1 MTYPTNMIETAQPE
15 AGEGTILTAKPA
27 KSLYAQLKHRIR
39 EKGLMERQ
47 PVYSAQKIGI
57 TAILF
62 GLGIGLMIL
71 GTTSI
76 WLMLLAAVYMAFA
89 FVQIGFI
96 AHDVGHRQVF
106 RKPWQNDVVGYVC
119 GNLIL
124 GMSYSWWVDKHNAH
138 HSNPNQF
145 DMDPDIDIPLLAF
158 SQEQALSRRGIARL
172 IVKYQTWLFFPLLT
186 LSSASVRAGSH
197 QFLFIQRK
205 AKKPVLET
213 VLIVVNLVL
222 SLGFVFWLY
231 GFWPGLLFI
240 VVQQALFGLYMAS
253 VFAPNHKGMLTLEK
267 DDEMDF
273 LRQQVLTARNVKAS
287 PFIDFWYGGLNY
299 QIEHHLFPNM
309 PRNKLRESQQVV
321 IDFCKE
327 HNISY
332 HETGMVQSYV
342 EILESLHEM
351 SAPLRQTPAQAAI

>member
-1 MTYPTNMIETAQPE
+1 
-15 AGEGTILTAKPA
+15 
-27 KSLYAQLKHRIR
+27 
-39 EKGLMERQ
+39 MERQ
-47 PVYSAQKIGI
+47 PVYSTFKILI
-57 TAILF
+57 TLALLVL
-62 GLGIGLMIL
+62 GLGFMVFAAGN
-71 GTTSI
+71 I
-76 WLMLLAAVYMAFA
+76 WLMLLAAVYMAFV

-106 RKPWQNDVVGYVC
+106 RKPWQNDIVGYIC

-158 SQEQALSRRGIARL
+158 SQEQAMSRKGIARL
-172 IVKYQTWLFFPLLT
+172 VVKYQTWLFFPMLS
-186 LSSASVRAGSH
+186 LSSVSVRGGSYI
-197 QFLFIQRK
+197 FLYIKRK

-213 VLIVVNLVL
+213 VLIAINLIISL
-222 SLGFVFWLY
+222 SFVFWLY
-231 GFWPGLLFI
+231 GFWPGVLFI

-253 VFAPNHKGMLTLEK
+253 VFAPNHKGMLTLDKDEK
-267 DDEMDF
+267 MDF

-309 PRNKLRESQQVV
+309 PRNKLRESQ
-321 IDFCKE
+321 IITMEFCKE

-332 HETGMVQSYV
+332 HETSMVQSYV

-351 SAPLRQTPAQAAI
+351 SAPLRQKPASAAV

>member
-1 MTYPTNMIETAQPE
+1 MIQSTNPVGPKT
-15 AGEGTILTAKPA
+15 GRGTRPAAKPA
-27 KSLYAQLKHRIR
+27 RSLYADLKKRIR
-39 EKGLMERQ
+39 EKGLMEKQ
-47 PVYSAQKIGI
+47 PLYSAQKIII
-57 TAILF
+57 TALLF
-62 GLGIGLMIL
+62 LAGIGLMLL

-76 WLMLLAAVYMAFA
+76 WLMLLAAVFIV

-106 RKPWQNDVVGYVC
+106 RKPWQNDVIGYIC
-119 GNLIL
+119 GNLIM

-172 IVKYQTWLFFPLLT
+172 AVKYQTWLFFPMLT
-186 LSSASVRAGSH
+186 LSAASVRGGSYR
-197 QFLFIQRK
+197 FLYIYRQ

-213 VLIVVNLVL
+213 VLILVNLVL

-253 VFAPNHKGMLTLEK
+253 VFAPNHKGMLTVDK
-267 DDEMDF
+267 DQKMDF
-273 LRQQVLTARNVKAS
+273 VQQQVLTARNVKAS
-287 PFIDFWYGGLNY
+287 PVIDFWYGGLNY

-309 PRNKLRESQQVV
+309 PRNKLREAQQVV
-321 IDFCKE
+321 VDFCQE
-327 HNISY
+327 HDISY
-332 HETGMVQSYV
+332 HETSMFQSYI
-342 EILESLHEM
+342 EILQSLHEM
-351 SAPLRQTPAQAAI
+351 SAPLRQKPAQAAV